1 MSAPAPDWY
10 PDPSG
15 VAELRYWDGGEW
27 TRTVV
32 VGGEVTE
39 RPMPW
44 PPVPA
49 VAEEPPDDRP
59 ELPGRA
65 ALYGLVGFVLG
76 MVLAL
81 ALSIAGIIL
90 DFPEIA
96 VLLLNLA
103 GLWAGL
109 LWACRRASRRYGTGS
124 VVRAYG
130 LRIGRED
137 IGRGLL
143 MSLAARL
150 AGAIVVLPIVALD
163 DRLTGDNSEVFGDV
177 TYSVATF
184 AIFALVVGIGA
195 PVVEELFFR
204 GLLLR
209 SLTTRIG
216 PTPALVV
223 QALLFALAHFSAT
236 LGLRNVSVVAVIG
249 AAGVVFGLT
258 ARRWRVGTSV
268 IAHGAFNLVSVA
280 LLGFATF

>member
-27 TRTVV
+27 TRNVV

-44 PPVPA
+44 PPVTA
-49 VAEEPPDDRP
+49 VAEEPPDERP

-65 ALYGLVGFVLG
+65 ALYGLAGFVLG

-81 ALSIAGIIL
+81 ALSIAGILL

-96 VLLLNLA
+96 VLVLNLA
-103 GLWAGL
+103 GLWSGL

-124 VVRAYG
+124 IGRDYG
-130 LRIGRED
+130 LRIRRED

-150 AGAIVVLPIVALD
+150 AGAVVVLPIVLLD

-177 TYSVATF
+177 TYSAVTF
-184 AIFALVVGIGA
+184 VLFALVVGIGA

-216 PTPALVV
+216 PTAALLI
-223 QALLFALAHFSAT
+223 QALLFALAHFSTT